1 MFRNLNSF
9 QLEFQSQEVDGSL
22 VFDQEQ
28 PTEEF
33 EEEATLYTEGFVENG
48 LIFVNNQYF
57 VKVKPI

>member
-28 PTEEF
+28 PTKEF
-33 EEEATLYTEGFVENG
+33 EEEEMIGSEGVEEND
-48 LIFVNNQYF
+48 LIC
-57 VKVKPI
+57 KLS